1 MIKSK
6 AIQSKSRKKINN
18 RRKSREL
25 AMKSIYR
32 GLVNTFDLT
41 QIQKDIREDPDF
53 IRADEKFYVEILKG
67 VFKNLETLKLEIT
80 SYLDRSYEEL
90 SPIELSIIYSSLYEL
105 KYSLSVPYKVVINE
119 AIEVAKSF
127 GGVDGY
133 KYINGILNQ
142 AAEKIEKKNLIKI
155 NKLQCLRMK
164 FIVFPN

>member
-6 AIQSKSRKKINN
+6 AIQSKKRKKINN

-32 GLVNTFDLT
+32 GLVNTFDLI

-105 KYSLSVPYKVVINE
+105 KYSPSVPYKVVINE

-142 AAEKIEKKNLIKI
+142 AAEKNRKEEFNKNK
-155 NKLQCLRMK
+155 
-164 FIVFPN
+164 

>member
-1 MIKSK
+1 MIESK

-53 IRADEKFYVEILKG
+53 IRADEKFYVEILNG

-142 AAEKIEKKNLIKI
+142 AAEKNRKEEFNKNK
-155 NKLQCLRMK
+155 
-164 FIVFPN
+164 

>member
-1 MIKSK
+1 MIDSK
-6 AIQSKSRKKINN
+6 ITKSKSRKKINN

-32 GLVNTFDLT
+32 GLVNSFDLT
-41 QIQKDIREDPDF
+41 QIQKDIRDDPDF

-67 VFKNLETLKLEIT
+67 VFKNIETLKLEII
-80 SYLDRSYEEL
+80 SYIDRSYEEL

-105 KYSLSVPYKVVINE
+105 KYSPSVPYKVVINE

-127 GGVDGY
+127 GGVDGF

-142 AAEKIEKKNLIKI
+142 AAEKNRKEEFDKQK
-155 NKLQCLRMK
+155 
-164 FIVFPN
+164 

>member
-1 MIKSK
+1 MIDSK
-6 AIQSKSRKKINN
+6 ITKNKSRKKINN

-142 AAEKIEKKNLIKI
+142 AAEKNRKEEFNKNK
-155 NKLQCLRMK
+155 
-164 FIVFPN
+164 